1 MTLRKLSSADTV
13 AYLWICYSSLLLCR
27 LKCCLLIFQKII
39 QNCLWVGL
47 SSLSSRDHAPQFP
60 QRPSSHG
67 CVSGGRLHDVV
78 LVNLSSCHTYN
89 IIFVPGVLSCY
100 LFESTLTF
108 LLLKCQFNWFPS
120 SETIVISHGLDKS
133 GLLPSSSPCSRA
145 KQAPLQTSFIFEAPT
160 FLKGPHIC

>member
-13 AYLWICYSSLLLCR
+13 EYLWICYSSLLLYR

-67 CVSGGRLHDVV
+67 CVSGGRLHDII

-108 LLLKCQFNWFPS
+108 LLFKCQFNWFPS
-120 SETIVISHGLDKS
+120 SETIII
-133 GLLPSSSPCSRA
+133 PMN
-145 KQAPLQTSFIFEAPT
+145 QTSLDCFPALPLVHKQSRLLYKPASS
-160 FLKGPHIC
+160 LKPSPS